1 MSANT
6 KNEDDEERRRTYDL
20 ASLAG
25 DLAHESAREGIRI
38 PFVGVPLL
46 LELTLRGGGGGATRS
61 ARLLFGLAGLLRG
74 ESLLLVQ
81 NGHQVVQQLLGV
93 LQNTEVSP
101 HTRESPAVCVC
112 VVLYRYARV
121 RNRREGG
128 ERAAGT
134 YVLALRESVL

>member
-1 MSANT
+1 VSANT

-25 DLAHESAREGIRI
+25 DLAHEPAREGIRI

-46 LELTLRGGGGGATRS
+46 LELTLRGGGGGGVTRS

-74 ESLLLVQ
+74 KSLLLVQ

-101 HTRESPAVCVC
+101 HTR

-121 RNRREGG
+121 RLRKSTERRA